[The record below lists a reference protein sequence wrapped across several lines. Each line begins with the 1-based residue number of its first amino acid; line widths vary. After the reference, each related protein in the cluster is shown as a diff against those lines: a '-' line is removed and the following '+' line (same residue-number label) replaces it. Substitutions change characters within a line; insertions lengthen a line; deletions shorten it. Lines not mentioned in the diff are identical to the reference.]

1 MKLHTTFRDPVKSHI
16 RLHIVNDKKKKKL
29 IHSTARANTPG
40 QWLIQLTSNKTKSF
54 HSQDL

>member
-1 MKLHTTFRDPVKSHI
+1 MKLHTTFRDPVKSHV
-16 RLHIVNDKKKKKL
+16 RLHIVNDKKKNA
-29 IHSTARANTPG
+29 HSTARANTPG